1 MRRIGNFVL
10 ASLAAAAML
19 CQPDMADA
27 QVRRTTNTQSQ
38 QEKSRSSQTKS
49 SSSSSQRRSTSTQNR
64 NTGSS
69 QVRSSSTQRRTSGSS
84 QVRSTGT
91 QNRNTGASQVR
102 SSGTQNRTS
111 GSSQVRSSST
121 QNRTS
126 GSSQVRNSGS
136 VNVSTSGQN
145 QVRSNGNSR
154 QVRRTTSGT
163 DTQRR
168 QQTGTVQVQS
178 GSHNVVNSQG
188 NNVRRSTSSSVRSS
202 DDGHRVAK
210 PLGNNNQQVRDNSSS
225 SSVRRNTNVTKNGLG
240 TVTSQM
246 RSQSGNYSQAN
257 KNRGYDRSDDFRIN
271 DYNVHRIPPRERDFL
286 PYDRPGHFY
295 AHGHHHC
302 FGFRVEVLPPR
313 YEVRRYFGVDY
324 YFYNNVYYRPYHGH
338 YIVCRPPFGVTV
350 RASLAD
356 IAFATV
362 NFAYYSNVYRAYS
375 AIDANNR
382 YIDQQNRIIAQ
393 NNATIMAQNR
403 AIAMNPNAAT
413 SSYEIANRLGL
424 VQSYAYADKNYYY
437 DDGVFYIINDYGE
450 YQVIV
455 PPAGA
460 LVQKLPEDYDT
471 LVLNNN
477 QYYRVDD
484 TVYRLTLV
492 QGTPFLEV
500 LGQMYGNM
508 ARTYNIY

>member
-27 QVRRTTNTQSQ
+27 QVRRTTNIQSQ

-111 GSSQVRSSST
+111 GSSQVRSSSS

-136 VNVSTSGQN
+136 VNASTSGQN
-145 QVRSNGNSR
+145 QVRSNGN
-154 QVRRTTSGT
+154 
-163 DTQRR
+163 R
-168 QQTGTVQVQS
+168 QQV
-178 GSHNVVNSQG
+178 
-188 NNVRRSTSSSVRSS
+188 RSTSSSVRSS
-202 DDGHRVAK
+202 GDGHRVAQ

-225 SSVRRNTNVTKNGLG
+225 SSVRINTNVTKNGLG

-257 KNRGYDRSDDFRIN
+257 SNRFYDRSDDFRIN

-295 AHGHHHC
+295 AHGHHHY

-403 AIAMNPNAAT
+403 EIAMNPNAAT

>member
-27 QVRRTTNTQSQ
+27 QVRRTTNIQSQ

-111 GSSQVRSSST
+111 GSSQVRSSSS

-145 QVRSNGNSR
+145 QVRSNGN
-154 QVRRTTSGT
+154 
-163 DTQRR
+163 R
-168 QQTGTVQVQS
+168 QQV
-178 GSHNVVNSQG
+178 
-188 NNVRRSTSSSVRSS
+188 RSTSSSVRSS
-202 DDGHRVAK
+202 GDGHRVAQ

-257 KNRGYDRSDDFRIN
+257 SNRFYDRSDDFRIN

>member
-27 QVRRTTNTQSQ
+27 QVRRTTNIQSQ

-111 GSSQVRSSST
+111 GSSQVRSSSS

-145 QVRSNGNSR
+145 QVRSNGN
-154 QVRRTTSGT
+154 
-163 DTQRR
+163 R
-168 QQTGTVQVQS
+168 QQV
-178 GSHNVVNSQG
+178 
-188 NNVRRSTSSSVRSS
+188 RSTSSSVRSS
-202 DDGHRVAK
+202 GDGHRVAQ

-257 KNRGYDRSDDFRIN
+257 SNRFYDRSDDFRIN

-382 YIDQQNRIIAQ
+382 YIDQQNRMIAQ

>member
-27 QVRRTTNTQSQ
+27 QVRRTTNIQSQ

-111 GSSQVRSSST
+111 GSSQVRSSSS

-145 QVRSNGNSR
+145 QVRSNGN
-154 QVRRTTSGT
+154 
-163 DTQRR
+163 R
-168 QQTGTVQVQS
+168 QQV
-178 GSHNVVNSQG
+178 
-188 NNVRRSTSSSVRSS
+188 RSTSSSVRSS
-202 DDGHRVAK
+202 GDGHRVAQ

-257 KNRGYDRSDDFRIN
+257 SNRFYDRSDDFRIN

-362 NFAYYSNVYRAYS
+362 NFAYYSNVYRTYS

-437 DDGVFYIINDYGE
+437 DDGVFYIINGYGE

>member
-27 QVRRTTNTQSQ
+27 QVRRTTNIQSQ

-49 SSSSSQRRSTSTQNR
+49 SSSSSQRRSISTQNR

-111 GSSQVRSSST
+111 GSSQVRSSSS

-145 QVRSNGNSR
+145 QVRSNGN
-154 QVRRTTSGT
+154 
-163 DTQRR
+163 R
-168 QQTGTVQVQS
+168 QQV
-178 GSHNVVNSQG
+178 
-188 NNVRRSTSSSVRSS
+188 RSTSSSVRSS
-202 DDGHRVAK
+202 GDGHRVAQ

-257 KNRGYDRSDDFRIN
+257 SNRFYDRSDDFRIN

-362 NFAYYSNVYRAYS
+362 NFAYYSNVYRTYS

>member
-27 QVRRTTNTQSQ
+27 QVRRTTNIQSQ

-111 GSSQVRSSST
+111 GSSQVRSSTS

-145 QVRSNGNSR
+145 QVRSNGN
-154 QVRRTTSGT
+154 
-163 DTQRR
+163 R
-168 QQTGTVQVQS
+168 QQV
-178 GSHNVVNSQG
+178 
-188 NNVRRSTSSSVRSS
+188 RSTSSSVRSS
-202 DDGHRVAK
+202 GDGHRVAQ

-257 KNRGYDRSDDFRIN
+257 SNRFYDRSDDFRIN

-295 AHGHHHC
+295 AHGHLHY

>member
-27 QVRRTTNTQSQ
+27 QVRRTTNIQSQ

-111 GSSQVRSSST
+111 GSSQVRSSSS

-145 QVRSNGNSR
+145 QVRSNGN
-154 QVRRTTSGT
+154 
-163 DTQRR
+163 R
-168 QQTGTVQVQS
+168 QQV
-178 GSHNVVNSQG
+178 
-188 NNVRRSTSSSVRSS
+188 RSTSSSVRSS
-202 DDGHRVAK
+202 GDGHRVAQ

-257 KNRGYDRSDDFRIN
+257 SNRFYDRSDDFRIN

-362 NFAYYSNVYRAYS
+362 NFAYYSNVYRAYR

-403 AIAMNPNAAT
+403 EIAMNPNAAT

>member
-27 QVRRTTNTQSQ
+27 QVRRTTNIQSQ

-111 GSSQVRSSST
+111 GSSQVRSSSS

-145 QVRSNGNSR
+145 QVRSNGN
-154 QVRRTTSGT
+154 
-163 DTQRR
+163 R
-168 QQTGTVQVQS
+168 QQV
-178 GSHNVVNSQG
+178 
-188 NNVRRSTSSSVRSS
+188 RSTSSSVRSS
-202 DDGHRVAK
+202 GDGHRVAQ

-257 KNRGYDRSDDFRIN
+257 SNRFYDRSDDFRIN

-362 NFAYYSNVYRAYS
+362 NFAYYSNVYRTYS

-403 AIAMNPNAAT
+403 EIAMNPNAAT

-437 DDGVFYIINDYGE
+437 DDGVFYIINGYGE

>member
-1 MRRIGNFVL
+1 
-10 ASLAAAAML
+10 
-19 CQPDMADA
+19 
-27 QVRRTTNTQSQ
+27 
-38 QEKSRSSQTKS
+38 
-49 SSSSSQRRSTSTQNR
+49 
-64 NTGSS
+64 
-69 QVRSSSTQRRTSGSS
+69 
-84 QVRSTGT
+84 
-91 QNRNTGASQVR
+91 
-102 SSGTQNRTS
+102 
-111 GSSQVRSSST
+111 
-121 QNRTS
+121 
-126 GSSQVRNSGS
+126 
-136 VNVSTSGQN
+136 
-145 QVRSNGNSR
+145 
-154 QVRRTTSGT
+154 
-163 DTQRR
+163 
-168 QQTGTVQVQS
+168 
-178 GSHNVVNSQG
+178 
-188 NNVRRSTSSSVRSS
+188 
-202 DDGHRVAK
+202 
-210 PLGNNNQQVRDNSSS
+210 
-225 SSVRRNTNVTKNGLG
+225 
-240 TVTSQM
+240 M

-257 KNRGYDRSDDFRIN
+257 SNRGYDRSDDFRIN

-471 LVLNNN
+471 LVLNTN

>member
-27 QVRRTTNTQSQ
+27 QVRRTTNIQSQ

-64 NTGSS
+64 NIGSS

-111 GSSQVRSSST
+111 GSSQVRSSSS

-145 QVRSNGNSR
+145 QVRSNGN
-154 QVRRTTSGT
+154 
-163 DTQRR
+163 R
-168 QQTGTVQVQS
+168 QQV
-178 GSHNVVNSQG
+178 
-188 NNVRRSTSSSVRSS
+188 RSTSSSVRSS
-202 DDGHRVAK
+202 GDGHRVAQ

-257 KNRGYDRSDDFRIN
+257 SNRFYDRSDDFRIN

-362 NFAYYSNVYRAYS
+362 NFAYYSNVYRTYS

>member
-27 QVRRTTNTQSQ
+27 QVRRTTNIQSQ

-111 GSSQVRSSST
+111 GSSQVRSSSS

-145 QVRSNGNSR
+145 QVRSNGN
-154 QVRRTTSGT
+154 
-163 DTQRR
+163 R
-168 QQTGTVQVQS
+168 QQV
-178 GSHNVVNSQG
+178 
-188 NNVRRSTSSSVRSS
+188 RSTSSSVRSS
-202 DDGHRVAK
+202 GDGHRVAQ

-257 KNRGYDRSDDFRIN
+257 SNRFYDRSDDFRIN

-508 ARTYNIY
+508 AKTYNIY

>member
-27 QVRRTTNTQSQ
+27 QVRRTTNIQSQ
-38 QEKSRSSQTKS
+38 QEKSRSSQTKSS

-111 GSSQVRSSST
+111 GSSQVRSSSS

-145 QVRSNGNSR
+145 QVRSNGN
-154 QVRRTTSGT
+154 
-163 DTQRR
+163 R
-168 QQTGTVQVQS
+168 QQV
-178 GSHNVVNSQG
+178 
-188 NNVRRSTSSSVRSS
+188 RSTSSSVRSS
-202 DDGHRVAK
+202 GDGHRVAQ

-257 KNRGYDRSDDFRIN
+257 SNRFYDRSDDFRIN

-295 AHGHHHC
+295 AHGHHHYV
-302 FGFRVEVLPPR
+302 GFRVEVLPPR

-362 NFAYYSNVYRAYS
+362 NFAYYSNVYRAYR

-403 AIAMNPNAAT
+403 EIAMNPNAAT

>member
-27 QVRRTTNTQSQ
+27 QVRRTTNIQSQ

-111 GSSQVRSSST
+111 GSSQVRSTGT

-145 QVRSNGNSR
+145 QVRSNGN
-154 QVRRTTSGT
+154 
-163 DTQRR
+163 R
-168 QQTGTVQVQS
+168 QQV
-178 GSHNVVNSQG
+178 
-188 NNVRRSTSSSVRSS
+188 RSTSSSVRSS
-202 DDGHRVAK
+202 GDGHRVAQ

-257 KNRGYDRSDDFRIN
+257 SNRFYDRSDDFRIN

-362 NFAYYSNVYRAYS
+362 NFAYYSNVYRTYS

-403 AIAMNPNAAT
+403 EIAMNPNAAT

-437 DDGVFYIINDYGE
+437 DDGVFYIINGYGE

>member
-27 QVRRTTNTQSQ
+27 QVRRTTNIQSQ

-91 QNRNTGASQVR
+91 QNR
-102 SSGTQNRTS
+102 
-111 GSSQVRSSST
+111 
-121 QNRTS
+121 TS

-145 QVRSNGNSR
+145 QVRSSGN
-154 QVRRTTSGT
+154 
-163 DTQRR
+163 R
-168 QQTGTVQVQS
+168 QQV
-178 GSHNVVNSQG
+178 
-188 NNVRRSTSSSVRSS
+188 RSTSSSVRSS
-202 DDGHRVAK
+202 GDGHRVAQ

-257 KNRGYDRSDDFRIN
+257 SNRFYDRSDDFRIN

-403 AIAMNPNAAT
+403 EIAMNPNAAT

>member
-27 QVRRTTNTQSQ
+27 QVRRTTNIQSQ

-111 GSSQVRSSST
+111 GSSQVRSSSS

-145 QVRSNGNSR
+145 QVRSNGN
-154 QVRRTTSGT
+154 
-163 DTQRR
+163 R
-168 QQTGTVQVQS
+168 QQV
-178 GSHNVVNSQG
+178 
-188 NNVRRSTSSSVRSS
+188 RSTSSSVRSS
-202 DDGHRVAK
+202 GDGHRVAQ

-257 KNRGYDRSDDFRIN
+257 SNRFYDRSDDFRIN

-362 NFAYYSNVYRAYS
+362 NFAYYSNVYRTYS

>member
-27 QVRRTTNTQSQ
+27 QVRRTTNIQSQ

-111 GSSQVRSSST
+111 GSSQVRSSSS

-145 QVRSNGNSR
+145 QVRSNGN
-154 QVRRTTSGT
+154 
-163 DTQRR
+163 R
-168 QQTGTVQVQS
+168 QQV
-178 GSHNVVNSQG
+178 
-188 NNVRRSTSSSVRSS
+188 RSTSSSVRSS
-202 DDGHRVAK
+202 GDGHRVAQ

-257 KNRGYDRSDDFRIN
+257 SNRFYDRSDDFRIN

-403 AIAMNPNAAT
+403 EIAMNPNAAT

>member
-27 QVRRTTNTQSQ
+27 QVRRTTNIQSQ
-38 QEKSRSSQTKS
+38 QEKSRSSQTKSS

-111 GSSQVRSSST
+111 GSSQVRSSSS

-145 QVRSNGNSR
+145 QVRSNGN
-154 QVRRTTSGT
+154 
-163 DTQRR
+163 R
-168 QQTGTVQVQS
+168 QQV
-178 GSHNVVNSQG
+178 
-188 NNVRRSTSSSVRSS
+188 RSTSSSVRSS
-202 DDGHRVAK
+202 GDGHRVAQ

-257 KNRGYDRSDDFRIN
+257 SNRFYDRSDDFRIN

-362 NFAYYSNVYRAYS
+362 NFAYYSNVYRTYS

-437 DDGVFYIINDYGE
+437 DDGVFYIINGYGE

>member
-27 QVRRTTNTQSQ
+27 QVRRTTNIQSQ

-111 GSSQVRSSST
+111 GSSQVRSSSS

-145 QVRSNGNSR
+145 QVRSNGN
-154 QVRRTTSGT
+154 
-163 DTQRR
+163 R
-168 QQTGTVQVQS
+168 QQV
-178 GSHNVVNSQG
+178 
-188 NNVRRSTSSSVRSS
+188 RSTSSSVRSS
-202 DDGHRVAK
+202 GDGHRVAQ

-257 KNRGYDRSDDFRIN
+257 SNRFYDRSDDFRIN

-437 DDGVFYIINDYGE
+437 DDGVFYIINGYGE